1 MFKIKNNI
9 IKLRKKMEN
18 TKLNPDLTSTK
29 EVIEFEKITK
39 ECIALYAKKNA
50 DYGNSF
56 DQGIDA
62 LGIGHGVSR
71 LYDKMSRLIQLHKNN
86 EHAHVED
93 ETLDDTLR
101 DLACYA
107 IMIMSYRRRNPEKI
121 K

>member
-1 MFKIKNNI
+1 
-9 IKLRKKMEN
+9 MEN
-18 TKLNPDLTSTK
+18 TNLNVNLTSTK

-56 DQGIDA
+56 DQGIEA

-71 LYDKMSRLIQLHKNN
+71 LYDKMSRLIQLYKNN
-86 EHAHVED
+86 EQAQVED

-107 IMIMSYRRRNPEKI
+107 IMIMSYRRRNPDKI

>member
-1 MFKIKNNI
+1 
-9 IKLRKKMEN
+9 MEN
-18 TKLNPDLTSTK
+18 SNLNVKLTSTK
-29 EVIEFEKITK
+29 EVIEFEKIAK
-39 ECIALYAKKNA
+39 ECVVLYAKKNA

-56 DQGIDA
+56 DHGIDA

-71 LYDKMSRLIQLHKNN
+71 LYDKMSRLIQLYKNN
-86 EHAHVED
+86 EQAQVED

>member
-1 MFKIKNNI
+1 
-9 IKLRKKMEN
+9 MEN
-18 TKLNPDLTSTK
+18 SNLNVNLTSTK

-39 ECIALYAKKNA
+39 ECVALYAKKNA

-56 DQGIDA
+56 DQGIEA

-71 LYDKMSRLIQLHKNN
+71 LYDKMSRLIQLYKNN
-86 EHAHVED
+86 EQAQVED

-107 IMIMSYRRRNPEKI
+107 IMIMSYRRRNPK